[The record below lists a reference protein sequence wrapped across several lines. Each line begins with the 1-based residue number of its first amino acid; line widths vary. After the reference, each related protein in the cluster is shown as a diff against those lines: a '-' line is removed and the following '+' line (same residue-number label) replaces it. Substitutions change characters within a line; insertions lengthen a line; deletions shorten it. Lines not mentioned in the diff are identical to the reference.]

1 MKKCIALILAM
12 TMLMSSASV
21 FAKEINLPK
30 YEELDFEEALEIVYN
45 ALEDVEK
52 EKELFG
58 WTSNYN
64 KLSLAVH
71 IVNVSTS
78 KGFNSQG
85 NETTVKSLLDNIKKH
100 VPERAIDPIS
110 EAYQLLGNAH
120 NPVNPQHPAHIKW
133 TENELRDMQD
143 FIEDESKKTSLSNF
157 NLASSEKRAE
167 DITFSDVNKDD
178 WYYETVMEMT
188 SMGLFNGKTEPVD
201 GVGTFAPDDTITG
214 PEFIA
219 VLCRMIFSGVTPREK
234 KEWYAVNPKTNEK
247 VKSEAPW
254 YGDYNTVLE
263 ENEILSHSE
272 SLAEFFEM
280 NNTIT
285 YQRPITREQM
295 ATLVVRALHVSEMWK
310 DTLYED
316 VKQPPEQFM
325 HDFDK
330 CSEYYAKNVNIA
342 YHAGIMTGDDNG
354 NINPS
359 DTATRAEAA
368 AVLYR
373 LYNLLKSNDN

>member
-1 MKKCIALILAM
+1 MKKCVALILVL
-12 TMLMSSASV
+12 TILMSSAYA
-21 FAKEINLPK
+21 FAKETILPK
-30 YEELDFEEALEIVYN
+30 YEELDFEEALENVN
-45 ALEDVEK
+45 EALENAEK

-58 WTSNYN
+58 WLCDYTT
-64 KLSLAVH
+64 LSLA
-71 IVNVSTS
+71 INIINVGTS
-78 KGFNSQG
+78 NGFNSQ
-85 NETTVKSLLDNIKKH
+85 NNKDTVENLYDDIKKY
-100 VPERAIDPIS
+100 VPQGNIDSIS
-110 EAYQLLGNAH
+110 KAHEFLGNAH
-120 NPVNPQHPAHIKW
+120 NPDNYQNPWIVEIREK
-133 TENELRDMQD
+133 ELQNKKI
-143 FIEDESKKTSLSNF
+143 FIEDEIKKSSIFNF
-157 NLASSEKRAE
+157 NLVSPEKSAE
-167 DITFSDVNKDD
+167 DITFSDIDKDN

-188 SMGLFNGKTEPVD
+188 AMGLFNGKTEPVD
-201 GVGTFAPDDTITG
+201 GVGTFAPDDNITG

-219 VLCRMIFSGVTPREK
+219 VLCRMIFSGVTPQEK
-234 KEWYAVNPKTNEK
+234 EEWYAVNPETNEK

-263 ENEILSHSE
+263 ENEILSRAE
-272 SLAEFFEM
+272 SIAEFFEM

-285 YQRPITREQM
+285 YRRPITREQM
-295 ATLVVRALHVSEMWK
+295 ATLVVRALHVSGMWK

-354 NINPS
+354 NINPR

-373 LYNLLKSNDN
+373 LYNLLKTNSN